1 MNIQCHCQ
9 GEMLPDCK
17 RFLVNKHFTW
27 GEYSLSR
34 NMNPDWW
41 IQISAKPAVRKDN
54 FYTAWFSIL
63 IGYTSHDS
71 VPLCLLGVIT
81 SFVVDPCHSW
91 LTVGTSAGMLVCW
104 DLRFQLPITNLSHPR
119 GIVSVLWLTVKC
131 WSCSHADFVYRT
143 VLFKRF
149 QALVFVGSPLTR
161 SSSPGSCLLCRAT
174 MKWPCGIWRLERGDR
189 LCGQAIPHP
198 YHKHRF
204 ETPHP
209 YHKHTFDTACKS
221 QGLVPRRIYIPAA
234 FLFAVP
240 YHVQLNPKWLKN
252 MRA

>member
-1 MNIQCHCQ
+1 MVRNKLHWDANNAV
-9 GEMLPDCK
+9 GLPKQRNSYQSSPTFLC
-17 RFLVNKHFTW
+17 FESPTASFASWLVNSNFRRA
-27 GEYSLSR
+27 SR
-34 NMNPDWW
+34 
-41 IQISAKPAVRKDN
+41 RDN
-54 FYTAWFSIL
+54 FYSAWFSIL
-63 IGYTSHDS
+63 ICYTIHDS
-71 VPLCLLGVIT
+71 VLVCLLGVIT

-119 GIVSVLWLTVKC
+119 GNASVLWLTFKC
-131 WSCSHADFVYRT
+131 WWCSYAHFAYRT

-149 QALVFVGSPLTR
+149 QALVFVGLLLTR

-204 ETPHP
+204 DTPHP
-209 YHKHTFDTACKS
+209 YHKHRFDSTCKS
-221 QGLVPRRIYIPAA
+221 TSFCLT
-234 FLFAVP
+234 
-240 YHVQLNPKWLKN
+240 
-252 MRA
+252 